1 MITPKIKLFTIAI
14 FGHSRSLS
22 YGQSSSRVSSTLELF
37 GLFRNLKY
45 RETSFIKKARQ
56 KENFWLKISGLPP
69 LIKFNMA
76 TPQTTR
82 FGCFC
87 FLNYRQQ
94 LSLLFLPQNARRKQ
108 FQFFIWFLQKPQMRK
123 SSIFRQ
129 KPKSRANPS
138 QNIQYGHPHIKL
150 FRTASFG
157 IFSSLSY
164 GHGQTP

>member
-1 MITPKIKLFTIAI
+1 MVNRQTGWVQPFKKFNMVTPAIKVFT
-14 FGHSRSLS
+14 S
-22 YGQSSSRVSSTLELF
+22 ELF

-94 LSLLFLPQNARRKQ
+94 LFLFFLPQNARRKQ

-129 KPKSRANPS
+129 KPKSRANPT

-150 FRTASFG
+150 FRTTPFG

>member
-69 LIKFNMA
+69 LIKFNIA

-94 LSLLFLPQNARRKQ
+94 LFLFFLPQTARRKQ

-138 QNIQYGHPHIKL
+138 QNIQYGHP
-150 FRTASFG
+150 
-157 IFSSLSY
+157 SSNSLELLLSVFLAV
-164 GHGQTP
+164 